1 MQASNK
7 GSSKGL
13 WAGLIGAVVIAL
25 AAVLAWN
32 AFGRDP
38 KAPTVDYHLLGGQ
51 TLTSQDLRGKVVLVE
66 FWATSCTTCVG
77 EMPSMV
83 KTYDAFAPKGFDL
96 VAVSMSYD
104 TPAYVKNFAVAGPA
118 GRLPFPVAMDAS
130 GDVAKAFGN
139 VRLTPTSFLIDRSGR
154 IVKQY
159 VGPPNMNELHTLIG
173 HLLSRQA

>member
-7 GSSKGL
+7 GL
-13 WAGLIGAVVIAL
+13 WGAIAGVVL
-25 AAVLAWN
+25 VAAAGVLAWN

-38 KAPTVDYHLLGGQ
+38 KAPSVDYHLVGGS
-51 TLTSQDLRGKVVLVE
+51 TLSSQDLRGKVVLVE

-77 EMPSMV
+77 DMRNMV
-83 KTYDAFAPKGFDL
+83 HTYDTFAPKGFDL

-104 TPAYVKNFAVAGPA
+104 NPQYVENFARSGPV
-118 GRLPFPVAMDAS
+118 GKLPFPVAMDRT

-159 VGPPNMNELHTLIG
+159 VGPPNMGELQAMIG
-173 HLLSRQA
+173 QLVQRQA